1 MNGYILVGGQSR
13 RMGVDKALL
22 SISGQ
27 NICHIIMQKMQ
38 DAGCHNVFLVG
49 KEQLSIP
56 IPQIIEPWK
65 EHHPLFGM
73 HTALHHCED
82 DFCIITPCDTP
93 FVSTTTYQT
102 LRSQSATTVL
112 STTTKKQP
120 LVGLFSTLKREEAL
134 SYAQQHRSV
143 MSFVEN
149 EACIIVS
156 SDELHNINHP
166 HDLRDIHDNR

>member
-13 RMGVDKALL
+13 RMGSDKALL

-27 NICHIIMQKMQ
+27 NICHIIMKKLS
-38 DAGCHNVFLVG
+38 DAGCSNVFLVG
-49 KEQLSIP
+49 KEHIP
-56 IPQIIEPWK
+56 VSIPQIAESWDD
-65 EHHPLFGM
+65 HHPLYGV
-73 HTALHHCED
+73 HTALHHCKD
-82 DFCIITPCDTP
+82 DFCIITPCDIP
-93 FVSTTTYQT
+93 FVSTTTYQK
-102 LRSQSATTVL
+102 LISQTCTTIL

-134 SYAQQHRSV
+134 SYAQKHRSV

-156 SDELHNINHP
+156 SYELHNINHP
-166 HDLRDIHDNR
+166 YDLRGFHDNC